1 MKILATILLG
11 PGSEA
16 SVGDAIRSAAS
27 SVDGFILIESGG
39 GNDAIEAAL
48 DAAKG
53 APCTIHEYRWDGDY
67 GAARNAALNW
77 ARHAEGGCDYALT
90 LDPDE
95 RLVLRR
101 QLRDDIALNPEAEV
115 FLMQDRDEGYCK
127 ERVLRCASDLSWH
140 GRVCEF
146 MVGMTVPQVRL
157 GGVFWELPKDEAAH
171 RRRWERGVIECRRM
185 IDGGDDRYRWR
196 RHLGSCLMGLERRA
210 EAVEHYRAA
219 LELTDVPEETA
230 WMRYL
235 LAEQSVLDG
244 DFEKAKSE
252 AAVALADHAGFI
264 PEFGW
269 IMGYCEL
276 KLGNHQNAS
285 RWAQLASSAPPDR
298 TRVGFRSQR
307 VKPGCQQIIGYLH
320 GPGAEERRD
329 GDFTVADFAR
339 RRAMRPNYQK
349 LTAAVVDTLK
359 PESHLDLGA
368 GQGLLVEAMHDRD
381 IRTRGV
387 ELEEAARPAT
397 RADIQQFIRYGL
409 GVEMWAGQDP
419 ADLVSCV
426 EVLEHVPES
435 DADKAVAAICG
446 RSTRWVYFSAAA
458 PGQAG
463 KGHVNCQPK
472 PYWRTKFEAH
482 GFRFAEQETSAL
494 VARIK
499 DMQPC
504 WWLPKN
510 AMIFKRESAEV

>member
-1 MKILATILLG
+1 MKVLATVLLG

-16 SVGDAIRSAAS
+16 SVGDAIKSAAS

-39 GNDAIEAAL
+39 GDEALEAAL
-48 DAAKG
+48 DACKG
-53 APCTIHEYRWDGDY
+53 STATVRQYRWIGDY
-67 GAARNAALNW
+67 GDARNAALNW
-77 ARHAEGGCDYALT
+77 ARHIEGGCDYALT

-95 RLVLRR
+95 RLMLRR
-101 QLRDDIALNPEAEV
+101 PLKDDIALNPDAEV
-115 FLMQDRDEGYCK
+115 FLMQDRDEGYFK

-146 MVGMTVPQVRL
+146 MVGMTMPQVRI
-157 GGVFWELPKDEAAH
+157 GGLFWELPKDEASH
-171 RRRWERGVIECRRM
+171 RRRWDRGVVECQRM
-185 IDGGDDRYRWR
+185 IADGDDRYRWR

-210 EAVEHYRAA
+210 EAVKHYRAA
-219 LELTDVPEETA
+219 LALTDVPEETA

-235 LAEQSVLDG
+235 LAEQTVLDG
-244 DFEKAKSE
+244 DFEKARSE
-252 AAVALADHAGFI
+252 AAAALAEHAGFL

-285 RWAQLASSAPPDR
+285 RWAQLASSVPADR

-307 VKPGCQQIIGYLH
+307 VKPGCQQILGYLH

-339 RRAMRPNYQK
+339 RRALRPNYQK
-349 LTAAVVDTLK
+349 LAAAIVATLS

-368 GQGLLVEAMHDRD
+368 GQGLLVESLHDAG
-381 IRTRGV
+381 IRSRGV

-397 RADIQQFIRYGL
+397 RSDIQPLIGYGL
-409 GVEMWAGQDP
+409 GVEMWPGQDK

-458 PGQAG
+458 PGQPG
-463 KGHVNCQPK
+463 KGHVNCQSK
-472 PYWRTKFEAH
+472 KYWRAKFEAQ
-482 GFRFAEQETSAL
+482 GFRFAESETSSL
-494 VARIK
+494 VERIK
-499 DMQPC
+499 DLQPC

-510 AMIFKRESAEV
+510 AMIFQRESTET